1 MRVLLTRPI
10 DDAKDTAAA
19 LQASGHEAV
28 IEPLLRIEIE
38 AGPAVDTTPYRLLVI
53 TSMNGAR
60 AARQRLT
67 DRNVPILAVGAATA
81 EEARRGGFSNV
92 SIADGNGT
100 NGIVSALSRLD
111 KSDPRPL
118 LHVSGTDTAGDL
130 QYAARQL
137 GLRLER
143 AQLYRAHAVEA
154 FSIATTE
161 AIARQAIDAVMFFSP
176 RTALIF
182 CNLATRAGLDA
193 RLDGIWACAISSN
206 TARSLSAITF
216 RKVLVAEDSSA
227 QAMIDLLQQI

>member
-1 MRVLLTRPI
+1 
-10 DDAKDTAAA
+10 
-19 LQASGHEAV
+19 
-28 IEPLLRIEIE
+28 
-38 AGPAVDTTPYRLLVI
+38 LLVI

-154 FSIATTE
+154 FSLATTE

-176 RTALIF
+176 RTASIF
-182 CNLATRAGLDA
+182 CNLATRAGLDT